1 MHPLETDLRKNDGS
15 IGDFAECNRNIIFLT
30 EEDKVN
36 LIIGGPQ
43 NWKDLQTLCI
53 TCVPFIDN
61 STTLIGSFR
70 QWYRINWSTS
80 MVIVRG
86 RYYI

>member
-36 LIIGGPQ
+36 LIIGEPQ
-43 NWKDLQTLCI
+43 NWKDLQTL
-53 TCVPFIDN
+53 
-61 STTLIGSFR
+61 
-70 QWYRINWSTS
+70 
-80 MVIVRG
+80 
-86 RYYI
+86 